1 MNGSES
7 FCARSIKPFGGSR
20 RCLRRTRA
28 LWEFND
34 GKERR
39 KGVPGLSRA
48 AQPMVL
54 CAGERIAA
62 ETWSEQKSGR
72 SDLSGS
78 KTRKCT
84 AHQSTRS
91 SRIGESGSC
100 RSSDNRDLRG
110 KARLLRRFRQDF
122 LKSSRYNLVLTW
134 LQHPNPHN
142 DYVAASR

>member
-1 MNGSES
+1 VNGSES

-62 ETWSEQKSGR
+62 ETWSEKKSGEKR
-72 SDLSGS
+72 SVRQQDEEMHGAP
-78 KTRKCT
+78 KHAEFPNWRKRFH
-84 AHQSTRS
+84 AAAVI
-91 SRIGESGSC
+91 IGTC
-100 RSSDNRDLRG
+100 AV
-110 KARLLRRFRQDF
+110 K
-122 LKSSRYNLVLTW
+122 LV
-134 LQHPNPHN
+134 
-142 DYVAASR
+142 YFAASAKTS

>member
-62 ETWSEQKSGR
+62 ETWSEKKSGEKR
-72 SDLSGS
+72 SVQQQDEEMHGAP
-78 KTRKCT
+78 KHAEFPNWRKWFMP
-84 AHQSTRS
+84 Q
-91 SRIGESGSC
+91 
-100 RSSDNRDLRG
+100 
-110 KARLLRRFRQDF
+110 Q
-122 LKSSRYNLVLTW
+122 
-134 LQHPNPHN
+134 
-142 DYVAASR
+142 